1 MNTVDFF
8 IGKKD
13 EDIVKRA
20 KTSGFE
26 KVIFVKEVS
35 NINDIRKD
43 DNFDAILINTKNP
56 EFFRRMVDKASH
68 IYLIVLVLGTTDIIN
83 RAALEH
89 KKVFALV
96 SPEYNREYDYTNYRN
111 SGLNQVLCSIAERQK
126 KKIMFS
132 FNEILNKHKEERA
145 MLIGKIMQNIALC
158 KKYRTE
164 IEFHSFAA
172 EKEELRSANDLRSFF
187 KVLRMIKVS

>member
-1 MNTVDFF
+1 MNIDFF

-20 KTSGFE
+20 KALGFE
-26 KVIFVKEVS
+26 KVIFIKEVS
-35 NINDIRKD
+35 NINDIKKD
-43 DNFDAILINTKNP
+43 DDFDAILIKTKNP
-56 EFFRRMVDKASH
+56 EFFRRMVDKTSH
-68 IYLIVLVLGTTDIIN
+68 LYSMVLVLGTTDIIN

-126 KKIMFS
+126 KRIMFS
-132 FNEILNKHKEERA
+132 FNEILNKHREDRA
-145 MLIGKIMQNIALC
+145 VLIGKIMQNITLC
-158 KKYRTE
+158 QKYKTE
-164 IEFHSFAA
+164 IEFHSFAIK
-172 EKEELRSANDLRSFF
+172 KEELRSSSDLRSFF
-187 KVLRMIKVS
+187 KVLSITKVS